1 MSTFDDSALPV
12 CQPGK
17 TLYLLRLASRLTLS
31 FAKRLRPNQSFAEWC
46 DPGVSLRVTSCKFGS
61 MYLRIPR
68 AGKNK
73 PT

>member
-1 MSTFDDSALPV
+1 MCTFGDSALPV
-12 CQPGK
+12 SQPGK
-17 TLYLLRLASRLTLS
+17 TLYLLRLANPPTLS
-31 FAKRLRPNQSFAEWC
+31 FAKRLHPNQSFAEWC
-46 DPGVSLRVTSCKFGS
+46 DHAASLRVTSCKFGS